1 MHRDSSKISLKTIV
15 GITAGDPAGI
25 GPEITVKC
33 LKSRHF
39 PKDVTPV
46 LFADRVAIDQAAR
59 LLGVKVA
66 LAEVSDRKSALRTG
80 RATAFVPTGVLNGP
94 VRPGR
99 VSADCGRSAHLS
111 ITAAIGWALRGW
123 VDGVA
128 TAPIQ
133 KEALRQGGCRE
144 LDHTGIL
151 KVNTGAVDE
160 TTLFVTGS
168 LRVFFLTRHCSLA
181 DVPGRITREGILL
194 AIPRCLRFL
203 GQLGIRRPSLAVA
216 ALNPHA
222 GEGGMF
228 GDEEIRII
236 GPAVAEARASGL
248 KVEGPIPADSVFHL
262 AREGR
267 YDGVLSLYHDQGHIA
282 TKTLDFRRTVSLT
295 MGLPFL
301 RTSVDHGT
309 AFDIAGRGIADETAM
324 IEAVIAAGLYAKR
337 VRRAQAA
344 DRARRGAELK
354 TSTAKGAAEAAA
366 RRTERP

>member
-1 MHRDSSKISLKTIV
+1 MSPNTVI

-39 PKDVTPV
+39 PKEVTPV
-46 LFADRVAIDQAAR
+46 LFADRSAIEQSAAM
-59 LLGVKVA
+59 LGVKIT
-66 LAEVSDRKSALRTG
+66 LAEAADRKGALRIG
-80 RATAFVPTGVLNGP
+80 RGTAFVPTGILDGP

-99 VSADCGRSAHLS
+99 VSADCGKSAHFS
-111 ITAAIGWALRGW
+111 IAAAVDWALRGW
-123 VDGVA
+123 IDGIT

-133 KEALRQGGCRE
+133 KEALRIGGCRE
-144 LDHTGIL
+144 LDHTEIL
-151 KVNTGAVDE
+151 KVRTGASEE

-181 DVPGRITREGILL
+181 DVPKRITREGILL

-216 ALNPHA
+216 ALNPHG

-228 GDEEIRII
+228 GSEEKEII

-309 AFDIAGRGIADETAM
+309 AFDIAGKGIADETAM
-324 IEAVIAAGLYAKR
+324 IEAVISAGLYAKR
-337 VRRAQAA
+337 VRRSQAA
-344 DRARRGAELK
+344 DRARSGETGKTPDLK
-354 TSTAKGAAEAAA
+354 NPDAPAA
-366 RRTERP
+366 RRPERP

>member
-1 MHRDSSKISLKTIV
+1 MSPKTII

-33 LKSRHF
+33 LQSRHF
-39 PKDVTPV
+39 PKDVVPV
-46 LFADRVAIDQAAR
+46 LFADRAAIEQAAR
-59 LLGVKVA
+59 LLGVKVP
-66 LAEVSDRKSALRTG
+66 LRETSDRKAALAPG
-80 RATAFVPTGVLNGP
+80 RGTAFVDTGVLAGP
-94 VRPGR
+94 VKPGR
-99 VSADCGRSAHLS
+99 VSAECGKSAHLS
-111 ITAAIGWALRGW
+111 IVAAVDWALRGW
-123 VDGVA
+123 VDGIA

-133 KEALRQGGCRE
+133 KEALRLGGCRE
-144 LDHTGIL
+144 LDHTEIL
-151 KVNTGAVDE
+151 KVRTGASEE
-160 TTLFVTGS
+160 TTLFVTAS

-181 DVPGRITREGILL
+181 DVPKRITREAIRL

-216 ALNPHA
+216 ALNPHG

-236 GPAVAEARASGL
+236 GPAVAEARVSGL
-248 KVEGPIPADSVFHL
+248 KVDGPIPADSVFHL

-344 DRARRGAELK
+344 GRVRSNRVGKRFASRAPDQ
-354 TSTAKGAAEAAA
+354 TAA